1 MTGNTQMFDQMVA
14 LPAVLEDTVTTE
26 FIDLNGHMNIRHY
39 LEYGAVG
46 ADSIC
51 RGIGMDETYRSRRRL
66 GVFTAEHHLRY
77 YRELREGEKFS
88 VHVRFLERTD
98 KALHAVSMLLDRT
111 NERLACTLEIVMV
124 HVAMDSRRATPLPA
138 DIAAGLDGEIARSA
152 NLDWPA
158 PLCGAMGVRS

>member
-1 MTGNTQMFDQMVA
+1 MTGNTPRFDQMIA
-14 LPAVLEDTVTTE
+14 LPAVLEGTVTPE

-51 RGIGMDETYRSRRRL
+51 RAIGMDEDYRSRRRM
-66 GVFTAEHHLRY
+66 GVFAAEHHLSY
-77 YRELREGEKFS
+77 QRELREGEKFS

-98 KALHAVSMLLDRT
+98 KALHAVSMLLDRS

-138 DIAAGLDGEIARSA
+138 DIAAGLDHEIARSV
-152 NLDWPA
+152 NLEWRA
-158 PLCGAMGVRS
+158 PLCGAMGLRR